1 MLFTGPIWS
10 ARSAVFHRSKTA
22 TRMYSP
28 RAEDRDT
35 LCHSLFRPMNS
46 EQILWKGTPSQVL
59 NLPALILGLLAGG
72 VLTVAAL
79 LTTIVAGPLVIPA
92 IIAVWVVCLFPW
104 LVKMISTRFDNY
116 ELTNERLKH
125 SSGVFSRNVDVL
137 ELYRVKDMK
146 QELPFHF
153 RIFGLGRIL
162 LETSDRSTPAVVLNA
177 IHQSTEVADL
187 IRRNVEAQRD
197 KKRVREVDLED
208 DEEDGEA

>member
-1 MLFTGPIWS
+1 
-10 ARSAVFHRSKTA
+10 
-22 TRMYSP
+22 
-28 RAEDRDT
+28 
-35 LCHSLFRPMNS
+35 
-46 EQILWKGTPSQVL
+46 
-59 NLPALILGLLAGG
+59 
-72 VLTVAAL
+72 
-79 LTTIVAGPLVIPA
+79 
-92 IIAVWVVCLFPW
+92 
-104 LVKMISTRFDNY
+104 MISTRFDNY

>member
-1 MLFTGPIWS
+1 
-10 ARSAVFHRSKTA
+10 
-22 TRMYSP
+22 
-28 RAEDRDT
+28 
-35 LCHSLFRPMNS
+35 MNS

-79 LTTIVAGPLVIPA
+79 LTTMVAGPLVIPA

-104 LVKMISTRFDNY
+104 LFKMISTRFDNY